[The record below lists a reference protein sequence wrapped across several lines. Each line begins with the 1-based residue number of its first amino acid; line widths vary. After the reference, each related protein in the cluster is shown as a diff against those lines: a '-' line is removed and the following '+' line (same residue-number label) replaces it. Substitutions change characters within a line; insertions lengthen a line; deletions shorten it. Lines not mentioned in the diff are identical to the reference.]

1 MHSRENMKNN
11 PLWYLQTL
19 EQKAIDAIAQC
30 SGYEC
35 VEYDNGTFECDKCPI
50 YRKYIG
56 LSKKAERA
64 IRGENK

>member
-1 MHSRENMKNN
+1 MKNN

-19 EQKAIDAIAQC
+19 EQRAIDTIAQC

-56 LSKKAERA
+56 LSKKAERTLW
-64 IRGENK
+64 REDE